1 MRGLV
6 DPRTAPRRLAIPL
19 SVPHLA
25 GGELDALARAL
36 ESNWIAPIGPEV
48 DAFEEEFGAALGIP
62 HALATTSGTAALH
75 LALRVLGVGPG
86 DEVLVSTLTFCA
98 SVNPILYL
106 GARPVFVDSEPR
118 SWNMDPGL
126 LVDELERRGQAGNL
140 PAAVVVVHLF
150 GQVADMDPILA
161 ACRRWGVPL
170 VEDAAEGL
178 GAVHRGAAGE
188 RPAGTLGDLAI
199 FSFDGS
205 KIITTSMG
213 GMLVSRDGPRV
224 SHARKLARQ
233 AREPVA
239 HYEHTEVG
247 YNYRMSNLLAA
258 VGRVQL
264 EALPQRVEARRS
276 VFARYRQALDGA
288 PGITLQEEAPWGRH
302 ARWLTCI
309 QVDPAAAGEDRSG
322 LSDRLRQAGIETRPV
337 WKPMHLQPVYQGL
350 PAVGGDVACGLFER
364 GLCLPSSSTLTAA
377 EIARVCSTMLEASR
391 G

>member
-6 DPRTAPRRLAIPL
+6 DPRTAPERLAIPL
-19 SVPHLA
+19 SAPHLA
-25 GGELDALARAL
+25 GGELEALARAL

-48 DAFEEEFGAALGIP
+48 DAFEEEFAQVLGIP

-86 DEVLVSTLTFCA
+86 DDVLVSTLTFCA

-126 LVDELERRGQAGNL
+126 LVDELERRGRAGTL

-150 GQVADMDPILA
+150 GQVADMDPIVA
-161 ACRRWGVPL
+161 ACRRWGVPV

-178 GAVHRGAAGE
+178 GAVHRGVAGE

-233 AREPVA
+233 AREPVP

-264 EALPQRVEARRS
+264 EALPHRVEARRS
-276 VFARYRQALDGA
+276 VFARYRQALQGA
-288 PGITLQEEAPWGRH
+288 PGITLQEEAPWGLH

-309 QVDPAAAGEDRSG
+309 QVDPTAAGEDRSG
-322 LSDRLRQAGIETRPV
+322 VSDRLREAGIETRPV

-350 PAVGGDVACGLFER
+350 PAVGGDVARRLFET
-364 GLCLPSSSTLTAA
+364 GLCLPSSSTLTEA
-377 EIARVCSTMLEASR
+377 EIARVCSTLLEGPR